1 MRVRSRRSR
10 SDEDKD
16 LGLRIVAL
24 LPIIFFSLLAAFGH
38 GQEKHLEPVS
48 VSYPSVTGNMAPLWI
63 AREKRLFEKYGL
75 EPRLVNIASGV
86 ISVNALISGEIQ
98 LAAASSSSAVTAAAQ
113 GAPVVIIATFG
124 PTPYKLVAHPSIT
137 SIDGLRGKIIGSS
150 RPGAGSDYA
159 LRRLLPKLGLV
170 SGRDV
175 TILPTGLS
183 ESDKR
188 ILTVLQG
195 KIDATIGTL
204 DSISQFELRGQK
216 LSVLADLLAMGVYT
230 SGSVLATTRQ
240 YLKEHRS
247 QAKAF
252 LGAFCEAIWMGR
264 TDKELAF
271 QIYRKNLR
279 VQDPGLLEVIYK
291 TSLLDRIPLKPYPQ
305 EEAIQFDLDSM
316 STSSPEF
323 AGKLKGKKPSDF
335 IDASILKELERE
347 DFFTRLQR

>member
-1 MRVRSRRSR
+1 
-10 SDEDKD
+10 
-16 LGLRIVAL
+16 
-24 LPIIFFSLLAAFGH
+24 
-38 GQEKHLEPVS
+38 
-48 VSYPSVTGNMAPLWI
+48 
-63 AREKRLFEKYGL
+63 
-75 EPRLVNIASGV
+75 LVNIASGV

-216 LSVLADLLAMGVYT
+216 LSVLADLLAMGVFT

-240 YLKEHRS
+240 YLKDHRR
-247 QAKAF
+247 QTKAF
-252 LGAFCEAIWMGR
+252 LSAFCEAIWMGR
-264 TDKELAF
+264 TDKQVAF

-279 VQDPGLLEVIYK
+279 VQDPSLLEVIYK
-291 TSLLDRIPLKPYPQ
+291 TSLFDRIPPKPYPQ

-323 AGKLKGKKPSDF
+323 AEKLKGRKPSDF

>member
-1 MRVRSRRSR
+1 
-10 SDEDKD
+10 
-16 LGLRIVAL
+16 LRIVAL
-24 LPIIFFSLLAAFGH
+24 LPIIYFPLVAALGH
-38 GQEKHLEPVS
+38 GQVRNLEPVR

-63 AREKRLFEKYGL
+63 AREMRLFERYGL
-75 EPRLVNIASGV
+75 EARLVNIASGV

-137 SIDGLRGKIIGSS
+137 SIDALRGKIIGSS

-170 SGRDV
+170 PGRDV

-183 ESDKR
+183 EADKR

-216 LSVLADLLAMGVYT
+216 LSVLADLLAMGVHT

-240 YLKEHRS
+240 YLRDHRR
-247 QAKAF
+247 QTKAF
-252 LGAFCEAIWMGR
+252 LSAFCEAIWLGR
-264 TDKELAF
+264 KDKEVAF
-271 QIYRKNLR
+271 QTYRKNLR
-279 VQDPGLLEVIYK
+279 IQDPSLLGVIYK
-291 TSLLDRIPLKPYPQ
+291 TSLLDRIPAKPYPE
-305 EEAIQFDLDSM
+305 EEAIQFDLESM
-316 STSSPEF
+316 SSPEF
-323 AGKLKGKKPSDF
+323 TEKLKGRKPADF
-335 IDASILKELERE
+335 IDSSILRELEKE
-347 DFFTRLQR
+347 GFFARLQRGN